1 MHRVLQMCVVTAAVL
16 VASSCGGGGNS
27 TPSSA
32 SVPPSSTNNTVPVV
46 VDAGPQSLQSAG
58 KIATNLPFVTLTV
71 CVPNTS
77 TCQTIDHV
85 QVDTGSSGLRI
96 VSSVL
101 TIALPQ
107 QMDST
112 GANPVAECNQFG
124 DGFTWGPVQTAD
136 IQIAGEQ
143 AKAVP
148 IQVTNGSFMTIP
160 QACSSVGP
168 EEDDVNHLF
177 ANAILGVGVFRQD
190 CGGGCTLTTSD
201 PNFQATYYSCPASG
215 CQPTS
220 ESIAAQVQNPVWMFA
235 TDNNGVVLQFP
246 AIASSSGQATASGSL
261 FFGIG
266 TQSDNSISNANVVS
280 VDPATGLF
288 AVTFA
293 GVLYN
298 DFNGPGTGQ
307 GSSIFDSGSNA
318 FFFLDTSTPQLSAAG
333 LQDCS
338 SPNLQGFYC
347 GPTTPQTFTAEI
359 QGDDSFGTPSGSMF
373 FVNFGI
379 EGADKLANSTFT
391 AFDDIGGS
399 RPQAFDF
406 GLPFFFGRNVYTAI
420 EGQNTPDGAGPF
432 FAYK

>member
-1 MHRVLQMCVVTAAVL
+1 MHRVLQVVVVTAAAL
-16 VASSCGGGGNS
+16 AASSCGGGSG
-27 TPSSA
+27 SS
-32 SVPPSSTNNTVPVV
+32 SVSNGPVPPSSTNNNAPVV
-46 VDAGPQSLQSAG
+46 VDAGPQALQNAG
-58 KIATNLPFVTLTV
+58 MIATNLPFVSVTV

-101 TIALPQ
+101 TLPLPQ
-107 QMDST
+107 QMDSS

-148 IQVTNGSFMTIP
+148 IQVTNGSFHTIP
-160 QACSSVGP
+160 QACLNTGP
-168 EEDDVNHLF
+168 EEDDVVHLG
-177 ANAILGVGVFRQD
+177 ANGILGVGVFRQD
-190 CGGGCTLTTSD
+190 CGSGCALVTSD
-201 PNFQATYYSCPASG
+201 PNFEAFYYSCPAAG

-220 ESIAAQVQNPVWMFA
+220 ESATAQLQNPVWMFA
-235 TDNNGVVLQFP
+235 TDNNGVVLQLP

-266 TQSDNSISNANVVS
+266 TQADNSISNANVVS
-280 VDPATGLF
+280 VDSATGLF

-293 GVLYN
+293 GTLFN
-298 DFNGPGTGQ
+298 DFKGPGSGH
-307 GSSIFDSGSNA
+307 GSSILDSGSNA
-318 FFFLDTSTPQLSAAG
+318 IFFLDTSTPQISSAG
-333 LQDCS
+333 LRDCP
-338 SPNLQGFYC
+338 SPEQGFYC
-347 GPTTPQTFTAEI
+347 GPNTPQPFTAEI

-379 EGADKLANSTFT
+379 EGADKLPGNFS
-391 AFDDIGGS
+391 AFNDIGGAN
-399 RPQAFDF
+399 PNAFDF
-406 GLPFFFGRNVYTAI
+406 GLPFFFGRSVYTAI

-432 FAYK
+432 FAFK